1 MKYSHLLIIKRL
13 TRACRLMRMAA
24 PKSPLFDTA
33 TTLGKIVAFFGVS
46 ALCGVLAAGLLVP
59 AAAAAGTA
67 ASGSLEFFDDLPS
80 ELQAGALAEP
90 SKIYANDG
98 SLIATLYEENRQ
110 PVKLEEVSP
119 IMIDAM
125 LAIEDDRFYEH
136 GGVDMQGI
144 LGALASNLTSDTTR
158 GASTITQQYVNNVI
172 IDTNMQNGGEV
183 IFSGQKDVGDKL
195 REMKLAI
202 AVEKQLS
209 KDEILEGYF
218 NIVPFSG
225 STFGVQAASKYFFN
239 LPASELNIPQAAL
252 LAGVVNGPTVYSPV
266 TNPEVALKRRNLVIG
281 AMLST
286 GRITQEEH
294 DAAVATE
301 LGLTLSPVPSNCV
314 GAVQAAYFCDYVTHL
329 IVNDERYGDTP
340 EDREKLLYRG
350 GLSINTT
357 LDPEIQAAAQ
367 TAVNETANP
376 DTTDA
381 EIGHSMLS
389 VQPGTGNI
397 LSMAQNTRYTPE
409 QAMGN
414 SVINFNVD
422 LYQDGDPNKSLGGMG
437 GFQPGSTYK
446 PFTVAAWLDAGK
458 TLNAQLDGRKRTYP
472 AGHSWNAS
480 CLPGG
485 RYGIPEAWTPIN
497 YNDTNYKTTSVI
509 DGLANSLNTITL
521 AEINQLDLCKF
532 QEMAYAAGIHNG
544 KSSDGT
550 NEMLEVNP
558 PSSFGGG
565 GDASPLAMATGFA
578 TFAAEGLKC
587 EPRALESVTA
597 VDGRT
602 FEVPPQECTQV
613 MKKEVAQGVNAATQQ
628 VMTKGSGYYL
638 QIGKPIAG
646 KTGTN
651 DFRSQT
657 WFMGYSTGMV
667 TASWVGNHVYGNA
680 KGSMEGKQIGGRVY
694 PEIDGSMIAGPS
706 WKNFIERIPD
716 QYEANPFTAP
726 PASIVGNTQ
735 PAPRPAPAPAPA
747 PSNSAASDENK
758 DNGDGD
764 QNGGADGED
773 KEEGDNND
781 GDNSASG
788 ASFFQDQ
795 LAAKPEMY

>member
-1 MKYSHLLIIKRL
+1 
-13 TRACRLMRMAA
+13 MAA
-24 PKSPLFDTA
+24 RKSPFFDTA
-33 TTLGKIVAFFGVS
+33 TTLGQIVAFFGVS

-67 ASGSLEFFDDLPS
+67 ASGSIQFFDDLPS

-110 PVKLEEVSP
+110 PIKLDQVSP
-119 IMIDAM
+119 TMIDAM

-136 GGVDMQGI
+136 GGVDVQGVI
-144 LGALASNLTSDTTR
+144 GALASNLTSGTNR
-158 GASTITQQYVNNVI
+158 GASTITQQYVNSVI
-172 IDTNMQNGGEV
+172 IDTNLQNKQEV
-183 IFSGQKDVGDKL
+183 VLSGNKDYGDKL

-225 STFGVQAASKYFFN
+225 TTFGVQAASKFFFN
-239 LPASELNIPQAAL
+239 VDASQLNIPQAAL
-252 LAGVVNGPTVYSPV
+252 LAGVVNGPSVYSP
-266 TNPEVALKRRNLVIG
+266 TGNPELALQRRNIVIR
-281 AMLST
+281 AMLDK

-301 LGLTLSPVPSNCV
+301 LGLNITPVPSNCT
-314 GAVQAAYFCDYVTHL
+314 GAVQAPYFCDYVMHL
-329 IVNDERYGDTP
+329 ILNDERYGATT
-340 EDREKLLYRG
+340 EDRQKLLYRG

-357 LDPEIQAAAQ
+357 LDPEIQNAAQ

-376 DTTDA
+376 DTTDP
-381 EIGHSMLS
+381 EIGHSMVS
-389 VQPGTGNI
+389 MEPRSGKI

-409 QAMGN
+409 EGAGN

-422 LYQDGDPNKSLGGMG
+422 LNQDGDPNKPLGGMG

-458 TLNAQLDGRKRTYP
+458 TLNTTLNGSKRTYP

-485 RYGIPEAWTPIN
+485 RYGIPEPWTPIN
-497 YNDTNYKTTSVI
+497 YGDTNYKTTTVI
-509 DGLANSLNTITL
+509 DGLANSLNTITM

-532 QEMAYAAGIHNG
+532 QEMAFASGIHNG
-544 KSSDGT
+544 KSASGE
-550 NEMLEVNP
+550 NEPLEVNP

-597 VDGRT
+597 VDGRS
-602 FEVPPQECTQV
+602 FEVPAQECTQV

-638 QIGKPIAG
+638 QNGRPVAG

-657 WFMGYSTGMV
+657 WFMGYTTGMV
-667 TASWVGNHVYGNA
+667 TASWLGNHVWGNER
-680 KGSMEGKQIGGRVY
+680 GSMEGKQIGGQVY
-694 PEIDGSMIAGPS
+694 PEIDGSKIAGPS
-706 WKNFIERIPD
+706 WKNFIDRIPD
-716 QYEANPFTAP
+716 QYQANPFTPP
-726 PASIVGNTQ
+726 PASVMGTVAA
-735 PAPRPAPAPAPA
+735 PPRPAPAP
-747 PSNSAASDENK
+747 SNDQNKNNNGGGNQGENK
-758 DNGDGD
+758 
-764 QNGGADGED
+764 
-773 KEEGDNND
+773 ND
-781 GDNSASG
+781 GD
-788 ASFFQDQ
+788 D
-795 LAAKPEMY
+795 

>member
-1 MKYSHLLIIKRL
+1 
-13 TRACRLMRMAA
+13 MAA
-24 PKSPLFDTA
+24 RKSPFFDTA
-33 TTLGKIVAFFGVS
+33 TTLGQIVAFFGVS

-67 ASGSLEFFDDLPS
+67 ASGSIQFFDDLPS

-110 PVKLEEVSP
+110 PINLDQVSP
-119 IMIDAM
+119 TMIDAM

-136 GGVDMQGI
+136 GGVDVQGVI
-144 LGALASNLTSDTTR
+144 GALASNLTSGTNR
-158 GASTITQQYVNNVI
+158 GASTITQQYVNSVI
-172 IDTNMQNGGEV
+172 IDTNLQNKQEV
-183 IFSGQKDVGDKL
+183 VLSGNKDYGDKL

-225 STFGVQAASKYFFN
+225 TTFGVQAASKYFFN
-239 LPASELNIPQAAL
+239 VDASQLNIPQAAL
-252 LAGVVNGPTVYSPV
+252 LAGVVNGPSVYSP
-266 TNPEVALKRRNLVIG
+266 TGNPELALQRRNIVIR
-281 AMLST
+281 AMLDK

-294 DAAVATE
+294 DAAVATD
-301 LGLTLSPVPSNCV
+301 LGLNITPVPSNCT
-314 GAVQAAYFCDYVTHL
+314 GAVQAPYFCDYVMHL
-329 IVNDERYGDTP
+329 ILNDERYGATT
-340 EDREKLLYRG
+340 EDRQKLLYRG

-357 LDPEIQAAAQ
+357 LDPEIQNAAQ

-376 DTTDA
+376 DTTDP
-381 EIGHSMLS
+381 EIGHSMVS
-389 VQPGTGNI
+389 MEPRSGKI

-409 QAMGN
+409 EGAGN

-422 LYQDGDPNKSLGGMG
+422 LNQDGDPNKPLGGMG

-458 TLNAQLDGRKRTYP
+458 TLNTTLNGSKRTYP

-485 RYGIPEAWTPIN
+485 RYGIPEPWTPIN
-497 YNDTNYKTTSVI
+497 YGDTNYKTTTVI
-509 DGLANSLNTITL
+509 DGLANSLNTITM

-532 QEMAYAAGIHNG
+532 QEMAFASGIHNG
-544 KSSDGT
+544 KSASGQ
-550 NEMLEVNP
+550 NEMLGVNP

-597 VDGRT
+597 ADGRS
-602 FEVPPQECTQV
+602 FEVPAQECTQV

-638 QIGKPIAG
+638 QNGKPVAG

-657 WFMGYSTGMV
+657 WFMGYTTGMV
-667 TASWVGNHVYGNA
+667 TASWLGNHVWGNER
-680 KGSMEGKQIGGRVY
+680 GSMEGKQIGGQVY
-694 PEIDGSMIAGPS
+694 PEIDGSKIAGPS
-706 WKNFIERIPD
+706 WKNFIDRIPD
-716 QYEANPFTAP
+716 QYQANPFTPP
-726 PASIVGNTQ
+726 PASVMGTVAA
-735 PAPRPAPAPAPA
+735 PPRPAPAP
-747 PSNSAASDENK
+747 SNDQNKNNNNNGGNQGENK
-758 DNGDGD
+758 
-764 QNGGADGED
+764 
-773 KEEGDNND
+773 ND
-781 GDNSASG
+781 GD
-788 ASFFQDQ
+788 D
-795 LAAKPEMY
+795 

>member
-1 MKYSHLLIIKRL
+1 
-13 TRACRLMRMAA
+13 MAA
-24 PKSPLFDTA
+24 RKSPLFDTA
-33 TTLGKIVAFFGVS
+33 TTLGQIVAFFGVS

-67 ASGSLEFFDDLPS
+67 ASGSIQFFDDLPS

-110 PVKLEEVSP
+110 PIKLDQVSP
-119 IMIDAM
+119 TMIDAM

-136 GGVDMQGI
+136 GGVDVQGVI
-144 LGALASNLTSDTTR
+144 GALASNLTSGTNR
-158 GASTITQQYVNNVI
+158 GASTITQQYVNSVI
-172 IDTNMQNGGEV
+172 IDTNLQNKQEV
-183 IFSGQKDVGDKL
+183 VLSGNKDYGDKL

-225 STFGVQAASKYFFN
+225 TTFGVQAASKFFFN
-239 LPASELNIPQAAL
+239 VDASQLNIPQAAL
-252 LAGVVNGPTVYSPV
+252 LAGVVNGPSVYSP
-266 TNPEVALKRRNLVIG
+266 TGNPELALQRRNIVIR
-281 AMLST
+281 AMLDK

-301 LGLTLSPVPSNCV
+301 LGLNITPVPSNCT
-314 GAVQAAYFCDYVTHL
+314 GAVQAPYFCDYVMHL
-329 IVNDERYGDTP
+329 ILNDERYGATT
-340 EDREKLLYRG
+340 EDRQKLLYRG

-357 LDPEIQAAAQ
+357 LDPEIQNAAQ
-367 TAVNETANP
+367 TAINETANP
-376 DTTDA
+376 DTTDP
-381 EIGHSMLS
+381 EIGHSMVS
-389 VQPGTGNI
+389 MEPRSGKI

-409 QAMGN
+409 EGAGN

-422 LYQDGDPNKSLGGMG
+422 LNQDGDPNKPLGGMG

-458 TLNAQLDGRKRTYP
+458 TLNTTLNGSKRTYP

-485 RYGIPEAWTPIN
+485 RYGIPEPWTPIN
-497 YNDTNYKTTSVI
+497 YGDTNYKTTTVI
-509 DGLANSLNTITL
+509 DGLANSLNTITM

-532 QEMAYAAGIHNG
+532 QEMAFASGIHNG
-544 KSSDGT
+544 KSASGE
-550 NEMLEVNP
+550 NEPLEVNP

-597 VDGRT
+597 ADGRS
-602 FEVPPQECTQV
+602 FEVPAQECTQV

-638 QIGKPIAG
+638 QNGKPVAG

-657 WFMGYSTGMV
+657 WFMGYTTGMV
-667 TASWVGNHVYGNA
+667 TASWLGNHVWGNER
-680 KGSMEGKQIGGRVY
+680 GSMEGKQIGGQVY
-694 PEIDGSMIAGPS
+694 PEIDGSKIAGPS
-706 WKNFIERIPD
+706 WKNFIDRIPD
-716 QYEANPFTAP
+716 QYQANPFTPP
-726 PASIVGNTQ
+726 PASVMGTVAA
-735 PAPRPAPAPAPA
+735 PPRPAPAP
-747 PSNSAASDENK
+747 SNDQNKNNNNNGGGNQGENK
-758 DNGDGD
+758 
-764 QNGGADGED
+764 
-773 KEEGDNND
+773 ND
-781 GDNSASG
+781 GD
-788 ASFFQDQ
+788 D
-795 LAAKPEMY
+795 

>member
-1 MKYSHLLIIKRL
+1 
-13 TRACRLMRMAA
+13 MAA
-24 PKSPLFDTA
+24 RKSPLFDTA

-46 ALCGVLAAGLLVP
+46 ALSGVLAAGLLVP
-59 AAAAAGTA
+59 VAAAAGTA
-67 ASGSLEFFDDLPS
+67 ASGSLQFFDDLPS
-80 ELQAGALAEP
+80 ELEAGTLAEP
-90 SKIYANDG
+90 SKILANDG

-110 PVKLEEVSP
+110 PVKLAEVSP
-119 IMIDAM
+119 NMIDAM

-144 LGALASNLTSDTTR
+144 VGALASNLTSNTKR

-172 IDTNMQNGGEV
+172 IDSNLQNEEDV
-183 IFSGQKDVGDKL
+183 VLSGSLEKTYGDKL

-225 STFGVQAASKYFFN
+225 TTFGVQAAAKYFFN
-239 LPASELNIPQAAL
+239 VPASELNIPQAAL
-252 LAGVVNGPTVYSPV
+252 LAGVVNGPTLYSP
-266 TNPEVALKRRNLVIG
+266 TGNPEVALKRRNLVIG

-294 DAAVATE
+294 DAAVATD
-301 LGLTLSPVPSNCV
+301 LGVNLTPVPSNCV
-314 GAVQAAYFCDYVTHL
+314 GAVQAPYFCDYVTHL
-329 IVNDERYGDTP
+329 ITNDERFGATA
-340 EDREKLLYRG
+340 EDRKKLLYRG
-350 GLSINTT
+350 GLSITTT
-357 LDPEIQAAAQ
+357 LDPEIQGAAQ
-367 TAVNETANP
+367 TAINETANP

-381 EIGHSMLS
+381 EIGHSMVS
-389 VQPGTGNI
+389 MQPGTGNI

-409 QAMGN
+409 PGAGN

-422 LYQDGDPNKSLGGMG
+422 LYQDGNPEKSLGGMG

-458 TLNAQLDGRKRTYP
+458 TLNAQLDGSKRTYP

-497 YNDTNYKTTSVI
+497 YGDTNYRNTTVI
-509 DGLANSLNTITL
+509 DGLANSLNTITM

-532 QEMAYAAGIHNG
+532 QEIAFASGIHNG
-544 KSSDGT
+544 KSADG
-550 NEMLEVNP
+550 EYKPLEAIP
-558 PSSFGGG
+558 PASFGGG

-597 VDGRT
+597 SDGRT
-602 FEVPPQECTQV
+602 FEVPAPECTQV

-628 VMTKGSGYYL
+628 VMTKGSGYNL
-638 QIGKPIAG
+638 QIGQPVAG

-651 DFRSQT
+651 DYRSQT
-657 WFMGYSTGMV
+657 WFMGYTTGMV
-667 TASWVGNHVYGNA
+667 TASWLGNHVWGNER
-680 KGSMEGKQIGGRVY
+680 GSMEGKQIGGQVY
-694 PEIDGSMIAGPS
+694 PEIDGSKIAGPS
-706 WKNFIERIPD
+706 WKNFIQRIPD
-716 QYEANPFTAP
+716 QYQANPFTAP
-726 PASIVGNTQ
+726 PASIMGNVPQ
-735 PAPRPAPAPAPA
+735 APRPAPAPAPA
-747 PSNSAASDENK
+747 PRPAEEKKDE
-758 DNGDGD
+758 G
-764 QNGGADGED
+764 GED
-773 KEEGDNND
+773 QPDSNAAGEDESEDDKN
-781 GDNSASG
+781 ASG
-788 ASFFQDQ
+788 ASFFNEQ
-795 LAAKPEMY
+795 LLAKPETY

>member
-1 MKYSHLLIIKRL
+1 MKYSHLLIIQRL

-24 PKSPLFDTA
+24 RKSPLFDTA
-33 TTLGKIVAFFGVS
+33 TTLGQIVAFFGVS

-67 ASGSLEFFDDLPS
+67 ASGSIQFFDDLPS

-110 PVKLEEVSP
+110 PIKLDQVSP
-119 IMIDAM
+119 TMIDAM

-136 GGVDMQGI
+136 GGVDVQGVI
-144 LGALASNLTSDTTR
+144 GALASNLTSGTNR
-158 GASTITQQYVNNVI
+158 GASTITQQYVNSVI
-172 IDTNMQNGGEV
+172 IDTNLQNKQEV
-183 IFSGQKDVGDKL
+183 VLSGNKDYGDKL

-225 STFGVQAASKYFFN
+225 TTFGVQAASKFFFN
-239 LPASELNIPQAAL
+239 VDASQLNIPQAAL
-252 LAGVVNGPTVYSPV
+252 LAGVVNGPSVYSP
-266 TNPEVALKRRNLVIG
+266 TGNPELALQRRNIVIR
-281 AMLST
+281 AMLDK

-301 LGLTLSPVPSNCV
+301 LGLNITPVPSNCT
-314 GAVQAAYFCDYVTHL
+314 GAVQAPYFCDYVMHL
-329 IVNDERYGDTP
+329 ILNDERYGATT
-340 EDREKLLYRG
+340 EDRQKLLYRG

-357 LDPEIQAAAQ
+357 LDPEIQNAAQ
-367 TAVNETANP
+367 TAINETANP
-376 DTTDA
+376 DTTDP
-381 EIGHSMLS
+381 EIGHSMVS
-389 VQPGTGNI
+389 MEPRSGKI

-409 QAMGN
+409 EGAGN

-422 LYQDGDPNKSLGGMG
+422 LNQDGDPNKPLGGMG

-458 TLNAQLDGRKRTYP
+458 TLNTTLNGSKRTYP

-485 RYGIPEAWTPIN
+485 RYGIPEPWTPIN
-497 YNDTNYKTTSVI
+497 YGDTNYKTTTVI
-509 DGLANSLNTITL
+509 DGLANSLNTITM

-532 QEMAYAAGIHNG
+532 QEMAFASGIHNG
-544 KSSDGT
+544 KSASGE
-550 NEMLEVNP
+550 NEPLEVNP

-597 VDGRT
+597 ADGRS
-602 FEVPPQECTQV
+602 FEVPAQECTQV

-638 QIGKPIAG
+638 QNGKPVAG

-657 WFMGYSTGMV
+657 WFMGYTTGMV
-667 TASWVGNHVYGNA
+667 TASWLGNHVWGNER
-680 KGSMEGKQIGGRVY
+680 GSMEGKQIGGQVY
-694 PEIDGSMIAGPS
+694 PEIDGSKIAGPS
-706 WKNFIERIPD
+706 WKNFIDRIPD
-716 QYEANPFTAP
+716 QYQANPFTPP
-726 PASIVGNTQ
+726 PASVMGTVAA
-735 PAPRPAPAPAPA
+735 PPRPAPAP
-747 PSNSAASDENK
+747 SNDQNKNNNNNGGGNQGENK
-758 DNGDGD
+758 
-764 QNGGADGED
+764 
-773 KEEGDNND
+773 ND
-781 GDNSASG
+781 GD
-788 ASFFQDQ
+788 D
-795 LAAKPEMY
+795 

>member
-1 MKYSHLLIIKRL
+1 MKYSHLLIIQRL

-24 PKSPLFDTA
+24 RKSPFFDTA
-33 TTLGKIVAFFGVS
+33 TTLGQIVAFFGVS

-67 ASGSLEFFDDLPS
+67 ASGSIQFFDDLPS

-110 PVKLEEVSP
+110 PIKLDQVSP
-119 IMIDAM
+119 TMIDAM

-136 GGVDMQGI
+136 GGVDVQGVI
-144 LGALASNLTSDTTR
+144 GALASNLTSGTNR
-158 GASTITQQYVNNVI
+158 GASTITQQYVNSVI
-172 IDTNMQNGGEV
+172 IDTNLQNKQEV
-183 IFSGQKDVGDKL
+183 VLSGNKDYGDKL

-225 STFGVQAASKYFFN
+225 TTFGVQAASKFFFN
-239 LPASELNIPQAAL
+239 VDASQLNIPQAAL
-252 LAGVVNGPTVYSPV
+252 LAGVVNGPSVYSP
-266 TNPEVALKRRNLVIG
+266 TGNPELALQRRNIVIR
-281 AMLST
+281 AMLDK

-301 LGLTLSPVPSNCV
+301 LGLNITPVPSNCT
-314 GAVQAAYFCDYVTHL
+314 GAVQAPYFCDYVMHL
-329 IVNDERYGDTP
+329 ILNDERYGATT
-340 EDREKLLYRG
+340 EDRQKLLYRG

-357 LDPEIQAAAQ
+357 LDPEIQNAAQ

-376 DTTDA
+376 DTTDP
-381 EIGHSMLS
+381 EIGHSMVS
-389 VQPGTGNI
+389 MEPRSGKI

-409 QAMGN
+409 EGAGN

-422 LYQDGDPNKSLGGMG
+422 LNQDGDPNKPLGGMG

-458 TLNAQLDGRKRTYP
+458 TLNTTLNGSKRTYP

-485 RYGIPEAWTPIN
+485 RYGIPEPWTPIN
-497 YNDTNYKTTSVI
+497 YGDTNYKTTTVI
-509 DGLANSLNTITL
+509 DGLANSLNTITM

-532 QEMAYAAGIHNG
+532 QEMAFASGIHNG
-544 KSSDGT
+544 KSASGE
-550 NEMLEVNP
+550 NEPLEVNP

-597 VDGRT
+597 ADGRS
-602 FEVPPQECTQV
+602 FEVPAQECTQV

-638 QIGKPIAG
+638 QNGRPVAG

-657 WFMGYSTGMV
+657 WFMGYTTGMV
-667 TASWVGNHVYGNA
+667 TASWLGNHVWGNER
-680 KGSMEGKQIGGRVY
+680 GSMEGKQIGGQVY
-694 PEIDGSMIAGPS
+694 PEIDGSKIAGPS
-706 WKNFIERIPD
+706 WKNFIDRIPD
-716 QYEANPFTAP
+716 QYQANPFTPP
-726 PASIVGNTQ
+726 PASVMGTVAA
-735 PAPRPAPAPAPA
+735 PPRPPAPA
-747 PSNSAASDENK
+747 PSNDQNKNNNNNGGGNQGENK
-758 DNGDGD
+758 
-764 QNGGADGED
+764 
-773 KEEGDNND
+773 ND
-781 GDNSASG
+781 GD
-788 ASFFQDQ
+788 D
-795 LAAKPEMY
+795 

>member
-1 MKYSHLLIIKRL
+1 MKYSHLLIIQRL

-24 PKSPLFDTA
+24 RKSPFFDTA
-33 TTLGKIVAFFGVS
+33 TTLGQIVAFFGVS

-67 ASGSLEFFDDLPS
+67 ASGSIQFFDDLPS

-110 PVKLEEVSP
+110 PINLDQVSP
-119 IMIDAM
+119 TMIDAM

-136 GGVDMQGI
+136 GGVDVQGVI
-144 LGALASNLTSDTTR
+144 GALASNLTSGTNR
-158 GASTITQQYVNNVI
+158 GASTITQQYVNSVI
-172 IDTNMQNGGEV
+172 IDTNLQNKQEV
-183 IFSGQKDVGDKL
+183 VLSGNKDYGDKL

-225 STFGVQAASKYFFN
+225 TTFGVQAASKYFFN
-239 LPASELNIPQAAL
+239 VDASQLNIPQAAL
-252 LAGVVNGPTVYSPV
+252 LAGVVNGPSVYSP
-266 TNPEVALKRRNLVIG
+266 TGNPELALQRRNIVIR
-281 AMLST
+281 AMLDK

-294 DAAVATE
+294 DAAVATD
-301 LGLTLSPVPSNCV
+301 LGLNITPVPSNCT
-314 GAVQAAYFCDYVTHL
+314 GAVQAPYFCDYVMHL
-329 IVNDERYGDTP
+329 ILNDERYGATT
-340 EDREKLLYRG
+340 EDRQKLLYRG

-357 LDPEIQAAAQ
+357 LDPEIQNAAQ

-376 DTTDA
+376 DTTDP
-381 EIGHSMLS
+381 EIGHSMVS
-389 VQPGTGNI
+389 MEPRSGKI

-409 QAMGN
+409 EGAGN

-422 LYQDGDPNKSLGGMG
+422 LNQDGDPNKPLGGMG

-458 TLNAQLDGRKRTYP
+458 TLNTTLNGSKRTYP

-485 RYGIPEAWTPIN
+485 RYGIPEPWTPIN
-497 YNDTNYKTTSVI
+497 YGDTNYKTTTVI
-509 DGLANSLNTITL
+509 DGLANSLNTITM

-532 QEMAYAAGIHNG
+532 QEMAFASGIHNG
-544 KSSDGT
+544 KSASGQ
-550 NEMLEVNP
+550 NEMLGVNP

-597 VDGRT
+597 ADGRS
-602 FEVPPQECTQV
+602 FEVPAQECTQV

-638 QIGKPIAG
+638 QNGKPVAG

-657 WFMGYSTGMV
+657 WFMGYTTGMV
-667 TASWVGNHVYGNA
+667 TASWLGNHVWGNER
-680 KGSMEGKQIGGRVY
+680 GSMEGKQIGGQVY
-694 PEIDGSMIAGPS
+694 PEIDGSKIAGPS
-706 WKNFIERIPD
+706 WKNFIDRIPD
-716 QYEANPFTAP
+716 QYQANPFTPP
-726 PASIVGNTQ
+726 PASVMGTVAA
-735 PAPRPAPAPAPA
+735 PPRPAPAP
-747 PSNSAASDENK
+747 SNDQNKNNNNNGGNQGENK
-758 DNGDGD
+758 
-764 QNGGADGED
+764 
-773 KEEGDNND
+773 ND
-781 GDNSASG
+781 GD
-788 ASFFQDQ
+788 D
-795 LAAKPEMY
+795 

>member
-1 MKYSHLLIIKRL
+1 MKYSHLLIIQRL

-24 PKSPLFDTA
+24 RKSPLFDTA
-33 TTLGKIVAFFGVS
+33 TTLGQIVAFFGVS

-67 ASGSLEFFDDLPS
+67 ASGSIQFFDDLPS

-110 PVKLEEVSP
+110 PIKLDQVSP
-119 IMIDAM
+119 TMIDAM
-125 LAIEDDRFYEH
+125 LAIEDDRFYDH
-136 GGVDMQGI
+136 GGVDVQGVI
-144 LGALASNLTSDTTR
+144 GALVSNVTSDTNR
-158 GASTITQQYVNNVI
+158 GASTITQQYVNSVI
-172 IDTNMQNGGEV
+172 IDTNLQNNKEV
-183 IFSGQKDVGDKL
+183 VLSGSKNYGDKL

-209 KDEILEGYF
+209 KDQILEGYF

-225 STFGVQAASKYFFN
+225 TTFGVQAAAKYFFN
-239 LPASELNIPQAAL
+239 VDASQLNIPQAAL
-252 LAGVVNGPTVYSPV
+252 LAGVVNGPTVYSP
-266 TNPEVALKRRNLVIG
+266 TGNPELALQRRNIVIR
-281 AMLST
+281 AMLDK

-301 LGLTLSPVPSNCV
+301 LGLNITPVPSNCT
-314 GAVQAAYFCDYVTHL
+314 GAVQAPYFCDYVMHL
-329 IVNDERYGDTP
+329 VLNDERYGATT
-340 EDREKLLYRG
+340 EDRQKLLYRG
-350 GLSINTT
+350 GLSIKTT
-357 LDPEIQAAAQ
+357 LDPEIQNAAQ
-367 TAVNETANP
+367 TAINETANP
-376 DTTDA
+376 DTTDP
-381 EIGHSMLS
+381 EIGHSMVS
-389 VQPGTGNI
+389 MEPRSGKI
-397 LSMAQNTRYTPE
+397 LSMAQNTRYTPAE
-409 QAMGN
+409 GAGN
-414 SVINFNVD
+414 SVLNFNVD
-422 LYQDGDPNKSLGGMG
+422 LNQDGDPTKPLGGMG

-472 AGHSWNAS
+472 AGHSWSAS

-485 RYGIPEAWTPIN
+485 RYGIPEPWTPIN
-497 YNDTNYKTTSVI
+497 YGDTNYRSTTVI

-532 QEMAYAAGIHNG
+532 QEMAFASGIHNG
-544 KSSDGT
+544 KSAEGKND
-550 NEMLEVNP
+550 MLGVDP

-565 GDASPLAMATGFA
+565 GDASPLSMATGFA

-597 VDGRT
+597 ADGRS
-602 FEVPPQECTQV
+602 FEVPAPDCKQV

-638 QIGKPIAG
+638 QNGKPIAG

-667 TASWVGNHVYGNA
+667 TASWLGNHVWGNER
-680 KGSMEGKQIGGRVY
+680 GSMEGKQIGGQVY
-694 PEIDGSMIAGPS
+694 PEIDGSKIAGPS
-706 WKNFIERIPD
+706 WKNFIDRIPD
-716 QYEANPFTAP
+716 QYQANPFTPP
-726 PASIVGNTQ
+726 PASIMGAL
-735 PAPRPAPAPAPA
+735 PAPPKPAPAPAPA
-747 PSNSAASDENK
+747 ADK
-758 DNGDGD
+758 DKDKNNGGNQGGNNDDGD
-764 QNGGADGED
+764 DD
-773 KEEGDNND
+773 
-781 GDNSASG
+781 
-788 ASFFQDQ
+788 
-795 LAAKPEMY
+795 

>member
-1 MKYSHLLIIKRL
+1 
-13 TRACRLMRMAA
+13 MAA
-24 PKSPLFDTA
+24 RKSPLFDTA
-33 TTLGKIVAFFGVS
+33 TTLGQIVAFFGVS

-67 ASGSLEFFDDLPS
+67 ASGSIQFFDDLPS

-110 PVKLEEVSP
+110 PIKLDQVSP
-119 IMIDAM
+119 TMIDAM

-136 GGVDMQGI
+136 GGVDVQGVI
-144 LGALASNLTSDTTR
+144 GALASNLTSGTNR
-158 GASTITQQYVNNVI
+158 GASTITQQYVNSVI
-172 IDTNMQNGGEV
+172 IDTNLQNKQEV
-183 IFSGQKDVGDKL
+183 VLSGNKDYGDKL

-225 STFGVQAASKYFFN
+225 TTFGVQAASKFFFN
-239 LPASELNIPQAAL
+239 VDASQLNIPQAAL
-252 LAGVVNGPTVYSPV
+252 LAGVVNGPSVYSP
-266 TNPEVALKRRNLVIG
+266 TGNPELALQRRNIVIR
-281 AMLST
+281 AMLDK

-301 LGLTLSPVPSNCV
+301 LGLNITPVPSNCT
-314 GAVQAAYFCDYVTHL
+314 GAVQAPYFCDYVMHL
-329 IVNDERYGDTP
+329 ILNDERYGATT
-340 EDREKLLYRG
+340 EDRQKLLYRG

-357 LDPEIQAAAQ
+357 LDPEIQNAAQ
-367 TAVNETANP
+367 TAINETANP
-376 DTTDA
+376 DTTDP
-381 EIGHSMLS
+381 EIGHSMVS
-389 VQPGTGNI
+389 MEPRSGKI

-409 QAMGN
+409 EGAGN

-422 LYQDGDPNKSLGGMG
+422 LNQDGDPNKPLGGMG

-458 TLNAQLDGRKRTYP
+458 TLNTTLNGSKRTYP

-485 RYGIPEAWTPIN
+485 RYGIPEPWTPIN
-497 YNDTNYKTTSVI
+497 YGDTNYKTTTVI
-509 DGLANSLNTITL
+509 DGLANSLNTITM

-532 QEMAYAAGIHNG
+532 QEMAFASGIHNG
-544 KSSDGT
+544 KSASGE
-550 NEMLEVNP
+550 NEPLEVNP

-597 VDGRT
+597 ADGRS
-602 FEVPPQECTQV
+602 FEVPAQECTQV

-638 QIGKPIAG
+638 QNGRPVAG

-657 WFMGYSTGMV
+657 WFMGYTTGMV
-667 TASWVGNHVYGNA
+667 TASWLGNHVWGNER
-680 KGSMEGKQIGGRVY
+680 GSMEGKQIGGQVY
-694 PEIDGSMIAGPS
+694 PEIDGSKIAGPS
-706 WKNFIERIPD
+706 WKNFIDRIPD
-716 QYEANPFTAP
+716 QYQANPFTPP
-726 PASIVGNTQ
+726 PASVMGTVAA
-735 PAPRPAPAPAPA
+735 PPRPAPAP
-747 PSNSAASDENK
+747 SNDQNKNNNNNGGGNQGENK
-758 DNGDGD
+758 
-764 QNGGADGED
+764 
-773 KEEGDNND
+773 ND
-781 GDNSASG
+781 GD
-788 ASFFQDQ
+788 D
-795 LAAKPEMY
+795 